1 MAFSLIDN
9 AADLEAKLEQFRVAA
24 GAAMAGG
31 LFPQPVEEIPP
42 PLPNGVQGVARGEDE
57 EGPVT
62 EQWGTEFTDE
72 ATWEQVF
79 PTAEL
84 DADTGRVIRVPEPMV
99 ITRPTLTE
107 ETQKAKMDIQE
118 WMYAALMDRTGSK
131 AKRLSEAL
139 IKKVGKHMEV
149 TGEAPPTSAREF
161 LTRYIRVLDLT
172 ARPPAVTTDPPACLP
187 TEKQSIQD
195 GHSGMHRELLCT
207 H

>member
-57 EGPVT
+57 EGPIT
-62 EQWGTEFTDE
+62 EQWGTEFSDE
-72 ATWEQVF
+72 DTWEQVF

-118 WMYAALMDRTGSK
+118 WMYAAIMDRTGSK
-131 AKRLSEAL
+131 AKRLS
-139 IKKVGKHMEV
+139 
-149 TGEAPPTSAREF
+149 
-161 LTRYIRVLDLT
+161 
-172 ARPPAVTTDPPACLP
+172 
-187 TEKQSIQD
+187 
-195 GHSGMHRELLCT
+195 
-207 H
+207 